1 MTVARDE
8 AVGRPALAGTD
19 FTFLPGD
26 PPRSGHFA
34 AFRMGTEQGQEL
46 ADDPM
51 AALGQ
56 PVTIELALPAGMSV
70 RRRRVGASPPSSS
83 R

>member
-34 AFRMGTEQGQEL
+34 AFRMGTEQAKSWPTTRWPL
-46 ADDPM
+46 W
-51 AALGQ
+51 
-56 PVTIELALPAGMSV
+56 
-70 RRRRVGASPPSSS
+70 AS